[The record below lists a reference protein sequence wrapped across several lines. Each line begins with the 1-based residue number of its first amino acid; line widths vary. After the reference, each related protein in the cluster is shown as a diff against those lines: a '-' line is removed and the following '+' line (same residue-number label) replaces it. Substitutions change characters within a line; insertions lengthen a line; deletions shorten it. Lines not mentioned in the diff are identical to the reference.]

1 LKALLFTRPSLLGR
15 RDAPTTR
22 VPALIERADAA
33 PYAAKR
39 TGRNKL
45 VCETDPDVA
54 KTKVA

>member
-1 LKALLFTRPSLLGR
+1 
-15 RDAPTTR
+15 

-39 TGRNKL
+39 TGRNKNKL